1 MSLPCNKKPLSS
13 QYETIRECL
22 DLIEKNSGNISV
34 EDTLSKTFAN
44 ACGDIEPDSKDF
56 ISMLNYYLYQYIL
69 KQYQTRAGN
78 LCFWWF
84 IKNLCP
90 DRFVKDPKDPG
101 LKMLDAL
108 IRIYLYSDP
117 LDDLT
122 CIFIPI
128 SDTALIQD
136 YLAYIKRYF
145 YKADYPTSLLWFYAL
160 DSSLASLFP
169 DELIFLGGK
178 SPESHLKHII
188 LPDYTSGESVLFKRY
203 SRASDHFVILKGKIA
218 NDEFRQIFA
227 FLKREYKDRC
237 LSVSA
242 KLSKDVDMTKYDR
255 DWGKFEDVLKF
266 GVSDQ
271 HESGCVSF
279 SDMRASTE
287 FLNTYGKSIYLNKI
301 QQPFFEKSKLISK
314 KYNGRIDKF
323 MGDNVMCVFL
333 TTYIKEQEKGAED
346 TAVLNNFFAIFDLCK
361 ILHNLIIQE
370 GLEDTRLG
378 LRSGVTFGSQILRSN
393 LGNEFVRDFTVTGET
408 VNLAARLEH
417 ISIHE
422 LKLHNKI
429 YFKNAIDRF
438 PKISRLISVSGNSR
452 NLNPETINLIKNF
465 TLSQNIY
472 SNLEKLDKA
481 RFDIRFNQAFY
492 TKIRNHFEGKGFKI
506 LNRDMAEIHGYEEFD
521 INGFSLK
528 FYFIYYNPKGFKN
541 YERICILPLEKDVL
555 QNMDIKDI
563 I

>member
-1 MSLPCNKKPLSS
+1 M
-13 QYETIRECL
+13 
-22 DLIEKNSGNISV
+22 
-34 EDTLSKTFAN
+34 
-44 ACGDIEPDSKDF
+44 
-56 ISMLNYYLYQYIL
+56 
-69 KQYQTRAGN
+69 
-78 LCFWWF
+78 
-84 IKNLCP
+84 
-90 DRFVKDPKDPG
+90 
-101 LKMLDAL
+101 
-108 IRIYLYSDP
+108 
-117 LDDLT
+117 
-122 CIFIPI
+122 
-128 SDTALIQD
+128 
-136 YLAYIKRYF
+136 
-145 YKADYPTSLLWFYAL
+145 
-160 DSSLASLFP
+160 
-169 DELIFLGGK
+169 
-178 SPESHLKHII
+178 
-188 LPDYTSGESVLFKRY
+188 
-203 SRASDHFVILKGKIA
+203 ILKGKIA

-242 KLSKDVDMTKYDR
+242 KLSKDVDMTEYDR